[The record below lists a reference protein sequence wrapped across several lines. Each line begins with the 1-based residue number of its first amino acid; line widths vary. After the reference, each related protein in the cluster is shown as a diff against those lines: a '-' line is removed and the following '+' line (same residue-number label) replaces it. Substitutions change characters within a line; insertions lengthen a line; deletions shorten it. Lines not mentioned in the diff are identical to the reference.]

1 MKRTKIFTA
10 LALAL
15 LGLAGLAAAQRAKMI
30 QIKGSDT
37 MVNLVQILAEEYMG
51 KNPGA
56 AIAVLGGGSG
66 TGITGLINQT
76 CDIANSSREWKP
88 KEIDQAWDKGVT
100 PRPFVV
106 AVDGLSIIVNEKNP
120 IARLTVAQVGALYR
134 GEIKNWKAVGEFAKP
149 VSLYGRQSNSGTY
162 VFMQE
167 FVLGNKNYSTDMKE
181 MNGNAQ
187 IIEGVIQDEGGRRL
201 RRRRLPLRR
210 EGPGPQGPQGPQDLQ
225 GARRARP
232 ICRPTRRPSTPAI
245 TRSPGPSTWPP
256 TASPRATRP
265 SSWPGSSAPRARPS
279 SSARVS
285 SRSAK
290 ASTRP
295 PTTRTSSEVDGPA
308 PDDIES
314 EGKGSDRAMRRRSS
328 RPNIKEA
335 AIKAFFF
342 TCGVLAVLVLV
353 GIFLT
358 LLATAVP
365 AFREIRL
372 SRVPGETRWDPTSPE
387 KAEYGILSMIVSTL
401 LVTAGA
407 LLLAVPIGIG
417 VAAYLSD
424 VAHWRVREIAQAGRR
439 DPGRHPLR
447 RGRLPGHRPL
457 RARSW
462 PRSSTRATG

>member
-1 MKRTKIFTA
+1 MKKITVIA
-10 LALAL
+10 LLTLAL
-15 LGLAGLAAAQRAKMI
+15 LGGLLMGAKML

-187 IIEGVIQDEGGRRL
+187 IIEGVLQDEGAVGYVGVGYLFDEKGQVRKGL
-201 RRRRLPLRR
+201 KVVEISKEPGGPAYLPTDKAAVDSGNYPIARPLYMATNGKPKGDAAKFLTWIVGPEGQAIVER
-210 EGPGPQGPQGPQDLQ
+210 EGFFTVG
-225 GARRARP
+225 
-232 ICRPTRRPSTPAI
+232 
-245 TRSPGPSTWPP
+245 
-256 TASPRATRP
+256 
-265 SSWPGSSAPRARPS
+265 
-279 SSARVS
+279 
-285 SRSAK
+285 
-290 ASTRP
+290 
-295 PTTRTSSEVDGPA
+295 
-308 PDDIES
+308 
-314 EGKGSDRAMRRRSS
+314 EGKY
-328 RPNIKEA
+328 KA
-335 AIKAFFF
+335 ANDKNF
-342 TCGVLAVLVLV
+342 
-353 GIFLT
+353 
-358 LLATAVP
+358 
-365 AFREIRL
+365 
-372 SRVPGETRWDPTSPE
+372 
-387 KAEYGILSMIVSTL
+387 K
-401 LVTAGA
+401 
-407 LLLAVPIGIG
+407 
-417 VAAYLSD
+417 
-424 VAHWRVREIAQAGRR
+424 
-439 DPGRHPLR
+439 
-447 RGRLPGHRPL
+447 
-457 RARSW
+457 
-462 PRSSTRATG
+462 

>member
-100 PRPFVV
+100 PRPFVI

-120 IARLTVAQVGALYR
+120 IGRLTVAQVGALYR
-134 GEIKNWKAVGEFAKP
+134 GEIKNWKAFGEFAKP

-187 IIEGVIQDEGGRRL
+187 IIEGVIQDEGAVGYVGVGYLFDEKGQVRKGLKVLEISKEPGGPAYMPTDKAAVDSGDYPVAR
-201 RRRRLPLRR
+201 PLYMATNGKPKGDAAKLLAWIVGPEGQAIVER
-210 EGPGPQGPQGPQDLQ
+210 EGFFTVG
-225 GARRARP
+225 
-232 ICRPTRRPSTPAI
+232 
-245 TRSPGPSTWPP
+245 
-256 TASPRATRP
+256 
-265 SSWPGSSAPRARPS
+265 
-279 SSARVS
+279 
-285 SRSAK
+285 
-290 ASTRP
+290 
-295 PTTRTSSEVDGPA
+295 
-308 PDDIES
+308 
-314 EGKGSDRAMRRRSS
+314 EGKY
-328 RPNIKEA
+328 K
-335 AIKAFFF
+335 
-342 TCGVLAVLVLV
+342 
-353 GIFLT
+353 
-358 LLATAVP
+358 TANDKN
-365 AFREIRL
+365 F
-372 SRVPGETRWDPTSPE
+372 
-387 KAEYGILSMIVSTL
+387 K
-401 LVTAGA
+401 
-407 LLLAVPIGIG
+407 
-417 VAAYLSD
+417 
-424 VAHWRVREIAQAGRR
+424 
-439 DPGRHPLR
+439 
-447 RGRLPGHRPL
+447 
-457 RARSW
+457 
-462 PRSSTRATG
+462 